1 MSIQHWHELGPFTI
15 FDVETTGFSPTQH
28 KIIEIAAVRVEL
40 DGTENY
46 FSSLINPSCTIPYR
60 ITQITKISNT
70 MVADKPIFADVGN
83 AFCDFARGTT
93 LIAHNAKFDL
103 AFLQE
108 SLARTGLQPWKGKT
122 LDSLSL
128 TKQTFNNLPSYKL
141 QDLKLLLGLEYDCE
155 NNAHRALDDAKLTV
169 ALVRKVFTSLLEREN
184 KF

>member
-1 MSIQHWHELGPFTI
+1 MAISNWFELGPFTI

-28 KIIEIAAVRVEL
+28 RIIEIAAVRIDL
-40 DGTENY
+40 NGTESF
-46 FSSLINPSCTIPYR
+46 FSTLVNPSQKIPHR
-60 ITQITKISNT
+60 ITQITNISNA
-70 MVADKPIFADVGN
+70 MIADAPIFADIGN
-83 AFCDFARGTT
+83 TFCDFARGTT

-122 LDSLSL
+122 LDSLIL

-141 QDLKLLLGLEYDCE
+141 QDLKLLLGLDFDPE
-155 NNAHRALDDAKLTV
+155 NSAHRALDDAKLTV
-169 ALVRKVFTSLLEREN
+169 SLVNKIFTALLDREN